1 MLMVIFQHLLGWLFW
16 HPQSHQQSHSTGVSR
31 ALASFESVDRTAL
44 LPAMMLS
51 SVRVEMIA
59 LDASCSRDHPRAM
72 RRFSSF
78 GRLALKYF

>member
-1 MLMVIFQHLLGWLFW
+1 MAF
-16 HPQSHQQSHSTGVSR
+16 
-31 ALASFESVDRTAL
+31 ASFESVDRTAL

-59 LDASCSRDHPRAM
+59 FDASSSRDHPRAM